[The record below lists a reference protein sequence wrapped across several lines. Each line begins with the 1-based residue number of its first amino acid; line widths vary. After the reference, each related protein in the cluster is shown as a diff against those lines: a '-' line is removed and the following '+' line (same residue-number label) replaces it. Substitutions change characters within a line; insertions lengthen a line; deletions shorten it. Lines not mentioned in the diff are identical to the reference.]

1 MPNLFKYAR
10 DNFPMEFDK
19 SENQIDPEEV
29 IRKLKKI
36 LQYLQTKKEKRQVN
50 NEEKLPNSS
59 VH

>member
-1 MPNLFKYAR
+1 
-10 DNFPMEFDK
+10 MEFDK